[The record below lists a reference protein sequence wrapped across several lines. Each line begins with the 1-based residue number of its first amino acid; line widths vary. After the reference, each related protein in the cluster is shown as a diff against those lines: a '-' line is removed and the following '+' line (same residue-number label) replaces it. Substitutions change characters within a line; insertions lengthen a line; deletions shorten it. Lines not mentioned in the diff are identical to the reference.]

1 MAIVSVLTC
10 GAARADAPAPPS
22 SAGQA
27 MAVAEVVLGIIS
39 YTTWPTPHAPLR
51 LCVLGHPRDAE
62 APLLNGSRIG
72 TLRVRAEPMSLDDPE
87 LGADCDVVYA
97 GALTGRQFT
106 RLRAGVQGH
115 DVLTISEDDAACSGI
130 IMFCLTTSGTK
141 VLFSVNLDSVA
152 HSGVEVNPQVLLLG
166 RHPAVTP

>member
-1 MAIVSVLTC
+1 M
-10 GAARADAPAPPS
+10 
-22 SAGQA
+22 
-27 MAVAEVVLGIIS
+27 AEVVLGIIS

-72 TLRVRAEPMSLDDPE
+72 TMRVRAEPMSLDDPQ

-97 GALTGRQFT
+97 GALTGRDFT
-106 RLRAGVQGH
+106 RLRADVQGH
-115 DVLTISEDDAACSGI
+115 GVLTISEDDAACSG
-130 IMFCLTTSGTK
+130 TT

-166 RHPAVTP
+166 RRPAVTP